1 MSECDVCA
9 LKLYT
14 RPYNNDDQEA
24 SSSLYNTLLCMKI
37 EEQRNQSWDLLLGLF
52 RRVGGCWLDGG
63 MAALKMTYGG
73 YKVLQKI
80 VLMIGAF

>member
-1 MSECDVCA
+1 MTYVRLNC
-9 LKLYT
+9 KYT